1 MAASIK
7 ANNKF
12 GGENMKTN
20 EEEIEWVRLFK
31 REAETLLMFQVP
43 IGRNYY
49 PEVLGI
55 KFQPKNLKYEGW
67 VYYADKK
74 DLIQEYL
81 TIKEEYEKDPKFLL
95 RLTEKTEEE
104 GEKLVRKS
112 LKLATNLKDKSNK
125 ELKEGFEEFNEMF
138 TKYMPFI
145 WVVFSIE
152 RLLSEV
158 IKQKLK
164 VFYSTASDKV
174 IGEYFN
180 LLTSLPY
187 KESTPVK
194 ERRKILEVAA
204 LWKKDEKT
212 MTSEIDKKIKEIYEE
227 YSWVGAMRVGWTYL
241 KEPYDLKHYEGL
253 VKALAEGNPEG
264 ERQEISRTGKEL
276 REKYNE
282 FISKEKID
290 LDLIKIADLLRRYI
304 FLRTYRGE
312 VIVKSMVNIKPLLN
326 QIASRFNLTQE
337 DIVYFIPDEVMKL
350 LESGEMPDYKPRKIG
365 FIIMILDGKPR
376 LISGV
381 KPPEI
386 KYKEISELKGEGIFA
401 GVVKGRVK
409 IINKKEDIE
418 KFVKGDILVTQMTS
432 PDMMPAIVK
441 ASAIITDEGGL
452 TCHAALISRELKI
465 PCIIATEIATK
476 VLKDEEL
483 VEVDSKEGVVRR
495 VDVNENQV

>member
-67 VYYADKK
+67 AYYADKK

-227 YSWVGAMRVGWTYL
+227 YSWVGAMRVGWAYT
-241 KEPYDLKHYEGL
+241 
-253 VKALAEGNPEG
+253 
-264 ERQEISRTGKEL
+264 
-276 REKYNE
+276 
-282 FISKEKID
+282 
-290 LDLIKIADLLRRYI
+290 
-304 FLRTYRGE
+304 
-312 VIVKSMVNIKPLLN
+312 LN
-326 QIASRFNLTQE
+326 
-337 DIVYFIPDEVMKL
+337 
-350 LESGEMPDYKPRKIG
+350 G
-365 FIIMILDGKPR
+365 
-376 LISGV
+376 
-381 KPPEI
+381 
-386 KYKEISELKGEGIFA
+386 
-401 GVVKGRVK
+401 
-409 IINKKEDIE
+409 
-418 KFVKGDILVTQMTS
+418 
-432 PDMMPAIVK
+432 
-441 ASAIITDEGGL
+441 
-452 TCHAALISRELKI
+452 
-465 PCIIATEIATK
+465 
-476 VLKDEEL
+476 
-483 VEVDSKEGVVRR
+483 
-495 VDVNENQV
+495 